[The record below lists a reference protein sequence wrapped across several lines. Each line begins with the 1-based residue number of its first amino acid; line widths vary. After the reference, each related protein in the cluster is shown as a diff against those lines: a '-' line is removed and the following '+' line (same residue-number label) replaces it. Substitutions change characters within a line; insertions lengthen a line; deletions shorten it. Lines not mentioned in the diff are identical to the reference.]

1 MNEST
6 VCKEVTGMDN
16 GELRI
21 GGLQEGVVID
31 HIHAGGAMEIYNY
44 LNLEKLDASVAII
57 KNARSSKMGKKDIIK
72 IEGPITIDLEVL
84 GVLDENITI
93 DVIKNNKIVEK
104 RVLTLPETVTNII
117 KCKNPRCITAV
128 EQELPHRFKLTDR
141 DNRVYRCMYCEQR
154 WHRNKR

>member
-1 MNEST
+1 M
-6 VCKEVTGMDN
+6 
-16 GELRI
+16 
-21 GGLQEGVVID
+21 GGLKEGIVID

-44 LNLEKLDASVAII
+44 LDLEHLDASVAII

-72 IEGPITIDLEVL
+72 IEGPINIDFDVL
-84 GVLDENITI
+84 GVLDDNITI

-117 KCKNPRCITAV
+117 KCKNPRCITSI

-141 DNRVYRCMYCEQR
+141 DHRIYRCMYCEQR
-154 WHRNKR
+154 WHRRRK